1 MWFFCYFAVTF
12 NCLLWVKSPNCHV
25 NSCHVCFLTLCWV
38 PFSEHSTSLLSFAE
52 PFLEIAALV
61 LGHVPGSQLDLC
73 PDLHLWEA
81 MLRPWLRHCIL
92 GLSSHPSVTSR
103 QRSAHRQ
110 ELPAVALF
118 FQLPGQLVVP
128 KKVGRGRRAE
138 RGRAERWEETKR
150 LWWQVITTLSQK
162 QRKATA

>member
-1 MWFFCYFAVTF
+1 MALKPVTLNLVCDFFCYFAVIF

-38 PFSEHSTSLLSFAE
+38 PFSQHSTSLLSFAE

-61 LGHVPGSQLDLC
+61 LDHVLESQLDLC

-81 MLRPWLRHCIL
+81 MLSPWLRHCVL
-92 GLSSHPSVTSR
+92 GLSYHPSVTLR
-103 QRSAHRQ
+103 QRSEHRQ
-110 ELPAVALF
+110 ELPAVVLF

-128 KKVGRGRRAE
+128 KRWAGEDVLKGGGQRGKRR
-138 RGRAERWEETKR
+138 
-150 LWWQVITTLSQK
+150 
-162 QRKATA
+162 QRDSGDR